1 MPLPARPRPLP
12 AWGDPLPRLCKALV
26 VALIALLIC
35 SMGLAAP
42 AGANVDQCAPPGVD
56 SASALPTN
64 LAQAA
69 TGPGEDKYTTATV
82 APLGSVDI
90 GALGLSV
97 PGTLT
102 IGTLSD
108 APPSICINS
117 EGQFTGFDNE
127 LLRAIADKLGL
138 KINFVGT
145 EFSGLLAQVASRR
158 FDVGSSSITTTD
170 ARRRTVGFTNGYD
183 FGYFSLV
190 VPAASP
196 ITGFDKLAAGQRIG
210 VVQGT
215 VQESY
220 VIDTPHLEPVK
231 FPDYNTVYASL
242 KTRQIDAWVAPS
254 QQASGTV
261 QAGDPAEIVENT
273 FSLDNFVAWAVARD
287 NQPLIDALNSGL
299 DAIIADGT
307 WSRLYTDWVPRA
319 LPPGWKPGSKAAP
332 APQLP
337 DFNEIATENQ
347 AAGSSGAGA
356 AAPKSTLSQLA
367 ESFLD
372 WDLYKQAIPDLFKT
386 GLPNTLIL
394 TISASV
400 IGLVLGM
407 ALAVA
412 GISRARWLR
421 WPARIYTD
429 IFRGLPEVVIILL
442 IGLGVGPVVGGLTGN
457 NPYPL
462 GIAALGLMA
471 AAYVGEIFR
480 SGIQSVEAGQME
492 AARALGLFVCD
503 IDAAGGGAARR
514 SPGAAGVDEPVH
526 LAVEGVVAGVL
537 PGSGCQPEG
546 VVPSRPRS
554 ERADRQPVAVG
565 RGGAV
570 LSGFDCAADASREF
584 HRQPAAT
591 GPQARRGRSAYAVHL
606 PGDDLMASSVVRAEP
621 VSLSANDIHSAFGPN
636 AVLRGV
642 DIDVPAGTTAAVIG
656 PSGSGKSTLLRTLNR
671 LYEPDRGDILLDGR
685 SVLKDNPDQLRQ
697 RIGMVFQHFNLFPHR
712 SVLDNVTLAPRRLKR
727 LGAEQARE
735 LGLAQLDRVGLRHKA
750 DVRPGTCRAGSS
762 NASRSPARWQ
772 CPRR

>member
-1 MPLPARPRPLP
+1 VTAV
-12 AWGDPLPRLCKALV
+12 KTSV

-42 AGANVDQCAPPGVD
+42 AGANVDQCAPPGVQ

-64 LAQAA
+64 LAAA
-69 TGPGEDKYTTATV
+69 AQGPGADRYTTPTV
-82 APLGSVDI
+82 APLSAVNVN
-90 GALGLSV
+90 ALGLGV

-102 IGTLSD
+102 VGTLSD

-117 EGQFTGFDNE
+117 AGQFTGFDNE

-190 VPAASP
+190 VPSGSP
-196 ITGFDKLAAGQRIG
+196 ITGFGKLATGQRIG

-215 VQESY
+215 VQEAY
-220 VIDTPHLEPVK
+220 VIDTLHLQPVK

-254 QQASGTV
+254 QQAQGTV
-261 QAGDPAEIVENT
+261 QPGDPAQIIENT
-273 FSLDNFVAWAVARD
+273 FSLDNFVAWAVAKD

-307 WSRLYTDWVPRA
+307 WARLYVDWVPRA

-332 APQLP
+332 TPQLP
-337 DFNEIATENQ
+337 DFAALAAENQ
-347 AAGSSGAGA
+347 QAPSGA
-356 AAPKSTLSQLA
+356 AAPKSTLSQLKG
-367 ESFLD
+367 SFLN

-394 TISASV
+394 TVSASV
-400 IGLVLGM
+400 IGLALGM

-421 WPARIYTD
+421 WPARVYTD

-480 SGIQSVEAGQME
+480 SGIQSVEPGQLE
-492 AARALGLFVCD
+492 ASRALGFSYTSSMRLVVVPQGVRRVLPALMNQFISLLKASSLVYFLGLVANQRELFQVGRD
-503 IDAAGGGAARR
+503 LNAQTGNLSPLVAAGLFYLLLTV
-514 SPGAAGVDEPVH
+514 PLTH
-526 LAVEGVVAGVL
+526 LVNFIDTRL
-537 PGSGCQPEG
+537 
-546 VVPSRPRS
+546 
-554 ERADRQPVAVG
+554 
-565 RGGAV
+565 
-570 LSGFDCAADASREF
+570 
-584 HRQPAAT
+584 
-591 GPQARRGRSAYAVHL
+591 RRGRE
-606 PGDDLMASSVVRAEP
+606 PGREDPLE
-621 VSLSANDIHSAFGPN
+621 LSTSQEMI
-636 AVLRGV
+636 
-642 DIDVPAGTTAAVIG
+642 
-656 PSGSGKSTLLRTLNR
+656 
-671 LYEPDRGDILLDGR
+671 
-685 SVLKDNPDQLRQ
+685 
-697 RIGMVFQHFNLFPHR
+697 
-712 SVLDNVTLAPRRLKR
+712 
-727 LGAEQARE
+727 
-735 LGLAQLDRVGLRHKA
+735 
-750 DVRPGTCRAGSS
+750 
-762 NASRSPARWQ
+762 
-772 CPRR
+772 